1 LECGLTL
8 GAADGSSKHGYATAK
23 TSDPEMQSSS
33 VAHGLAIGDQPLDVA
48 SMPMTRGGGSSGYV
62 SSSLPTGGVLGA
74 WEAGWPRAPLVIHPP
89 ALQPPGPPVHSPR
102 PSEDAPKAPG
112 SLAAFPLEQQQGGLV
127 EFPSTANSASSE
139 SLRPV
144 GLGMPTPAHYKPA
157 TRTRGRAPSL
167 VRVPSS
173 SLLGF
178 SEDASPSFDST
189 PTEQQA
195 AAAVIPEAL
204 FVHPGLMIKRF
215 TGFLCHFECD
225 VLV

>member
-1 LECGLTL
+1 MESGLTF
-8 GAADGSSKHGYATAK
+8 GAADDSSQRYIPSNTTIPKIQTA
-23 TSDPEMQSSS
+23 S
-33 VAHGLAIGDQPLDVA
+33 VAHGLAIGEQPLDDV
-48 SMPMTRGGGSSGYV
+48 SMPMTRGGGSCGYL

-157 TRTRGRAPSL
+157 TRTRGRVSSL
-167 VRVPSS
+167 ERVPSS
-173 SLLGF
+173 SLLGY
-178 SEDASPSFDST
+178 SEEAPLSPDSLSA
-189 PTEQQA
+189 EQQA
-195 AAAVIPEAL
+195 AAV
-204 FVHPGLMIKRF
+204 
-215 TGFLCHFECD
+215 
-225 VLV
+225 VLS